1 MKGKKKN
8 DQQESRGERNDISY
22 RDFFNERERGEKSKT
37 VYVLISLKRGVKKYG
52 ENFY

>member
-1 MKGKKKN
+1 MIFLIAN
-8 DQQESRGERNDISY
+8 
-22 RDFFNERERGEKSKT
+22 FFNERERGEKSKT